1 MAGVAGSRGL
11 GDESASESLGKMQE
25 TCSNTV
31 KMTRIHTATAFQD
44 KAKEARSRLYVSPWA
59 CLQEQQSDGGGRTG
73 HVEKGG
79 RLCLC
84 LCLCVSVCARVCVCV
99 CVYVF
104 ELRWLLV
111 IADRRVLVS

>member
-1 MAGVAGSRGL
+1 
-11 GDESASESLGKMQE
+11 MQE

-59 CLQEQQSDGGGRTG
+59 CLQEQQSDGGGEDG
-73 HVEKGG
+73 ACGEG
-79 RLCLC
+79 RPPVSLSVS
-84 LCLCVSVCARVCVCV
+84 LCVGVCPCVCVCV